1 MYGNKIDNL
10 IKMRE
15 QGLPVPE
22 FHVLRFGDLV
32 DEGAWQSEFTKA
44 QGKITDPDKLHAC
57 LKPGWEKTVRAIADD
72 AAGPFAV
79 RSSCNLED
87 GEKYSFAG
95 QFATYLNVPREVLS
109 QKVLQCLESLLQE
122 SVLKYMEQSGGD
134 ASDLQMNVLVQDM
147 VQADR
152 AGVLFTANPQG
163 ILNERVIAVGRGL
176 GEGVVSGGANV
187 TTYYYHKTDRLYY
200 YEGAEDLL
208 SAKEVEELIQIAE
221 RLEELFGDYL
231 DVEFAIQDGKLS
243 ILQVRK
249 ITTIQADRPVIL
261 DNSNI
266 VESYP
271 GLSLP
276 LTISFVEMVYGGVF
290 KGVSRRVLKNEKELR
305 KHEDV
310 FYHMVGHANGRVY
323 YKISNWYTVLKFLP
337 MHEKIIPVWQ
347 EMMGVRQKGYDE
359 EDVKL
364 SPMVRFMTYVNSLYE
379 LLSVPRH
386 LKQLEKKF
394 CRVNQEFYANYRE
407 DLTPKELIG
416 LYQRVKEQLL
426 DAWDV
431 TLLNDLNTFIST
443 GLVKKRLL
451 KRHPGDEAYANRY
464 ISGISNIESMK
475 PVRALIDLAHE
486 YPKLTQKEREEQ
498 KKAYVQEYGDRNLE
512 ELKLE
517 SKTFRSHPEILEEKI
532 REYAADPERLERLW
546 QDLRQ
551 ERVKT
556 VKEDWLTRF
565 LGKKCAAGIAG
576 RERSR
581 LNRSR
586 VYGMVRLIFRSMGAY
601 YAAHGILQDPED
613 IFYLTIEEAFALA
626 DESEKYAAAAEES
639 DGSKKQEGAS
649 GVKVRKMIEERR
661 AAYEL
666 FSQLPAYG
674 RLIYEKQEFDKRH
687 ERVNAYQRRREAGVL
702 QGVPCSAGE
711 VTAMALVIQSVEDAK
726 DVSDKILVTRMTDP
740 GWVFL
745 LTTAKGVISE
755 KGSLLS
761 HTAIISRELGVPS
774 VVGVENLLETV
785 KTGDLLH
792 VDGNTGRIEIIGGR

>member
-22 FHVLRFGDLV
+22 FHVLRFGELV
-32 DEGAWQSEFTKA
+32 DEGAWQSEVTKA
-44 QGKITDPDKLHAC
+44 QGKITDPGKLRAC
-57 LKPGWEKTVRAIADD
+57 LKPGWEETVRTAAGD
-72 AAGPFAV
+72 ANGPFAV

-87 GEKYSFAG
+87 GENYSFAG
-95 QFATYLNVPREVLS
+95 QFDTYLNVPREELPG
-109 QKVLQCLESLLQE
+109 KVLQCLESLIQE
-122 SVLKYMEQSGGD
+122 SVLKYLEQSGTD
-134 ASDLQMNVLVQDM
+134 AAGLQMNVLVQDM

-152 AGVLFTANPQG
+152 AGVLFTVNPQG
-163 ILNERVIAVGRGL
+163 ILNESVIAVGRGL
-176 GEGVVSGGANV
+176 GEGVVSGGSDV
-187 TTYYYHKTDRLYY
+187 TTYYYQRTNQLYY
-200 YEGAEDLL
+200 YEGREALL
-208 SAKEVEELIQIAE
+208 SNAEVEELIDLSK
-221 RLEELFGDYL
+221 RLEELFGPWL
-231 DVEFAIQDGKLS
+231 DVEFALQEGKCFL
-243 ILQVRK
+243 LQTRK
-249 ITTIQADRPVIL
+249 ITTIQAERPVIL

-290 KGVSRRVLKNEKELR
+290 KGVSRRVLKNEKELM

-364 SPMVRFMTYVNSLYE
+364 SPLVRFMTYVNSLYE

-394 CRVNQEFYANYRE
+394 CKVNQEFYANYRE

-475 PVRALIDLAHE
+475 PVRALIDLAHDF
-486 YPKLTQKEREEQ
+486 PSLTSSEREARE
-498 KKAYVQEYGDRNLE
+498 KVYVQEYGDRNLE

-532 REYAADPERLERLW
+532 REYQADPERLECLW
-546 QDLRQ
+546 QELRQ
-551 ERVKT
+551 ERGKAA
-556 VKEDWLTRF
+556 KEDWLTRF

-586 VYGMVRLIFRSMGAY
+586 VYGMVRLIFRDMGEY
-601 YAAHGILQDPED
+601 YAKRGILRDPED
-613 IFYLTIEEAFALA
+613 IFYLTIEEAFSL
-626 DESEKYAAAAEES
+626 AEEDETS
-639 DGSKKQEGAS
+639 GRMPEENGGGHKMVGA
-649 GVKVRKMIEERR
+649 VRFDARKVIGERK
-661 AAYEL
+661 ASYEL

-674 RLIYEKQEFDKRH
+674 RLVFEKQEFDKRH
-687 ERVNAYQRRREAGVL
+687 ERVNAYQRRHEAGTL

-711 VTAMALVIQSVEDAK
+711 VTAPALVIQRVEDAK

-774 VVGVENLLETV
+774 IVGVENLLETV

-792 VDGNTGRIEIIGGR
+792 VDGNTGKIEIIGGR

>member
-22 FHVLRFGDLV
+22 FRILRFGDLV
-32 DEGAWQSEFTKA
+32 DEGAWQNEVTKSK
-44 QGKITDPDKLHAC
+44 GKLTDPGKLRAC
-57 LKPGWEKTVRAIADD
+57 LKTDWEETVRSAADD
-72 AAGPFAV
+72 KDGLFAV

-87 GEKYSFAG
+87 GEDYSFAG
-95 QFATYLNVPREVLS
+95 QFATFLNVQREELS
-109 QKVLQCLESLLQE
+109 QKVLLCLESLLQE
-122 SVLKYMEQSGGD
+122 SVLKYLEQSGANA
-134 ASDLQMNVLVQDM
+134 ASLQMNVLVQDM

-163 ILNERVIAVGRGL
+163 ILNESVIAVGRGL
-176 GEGVVSGGANV
+176 GEGVVSGGSDV
-187 TTYYYHKTDRLYY
+187 TTYYYQRTNQLYY
-200 YEGAEDLL
+200 YEGREALL
-208 SAKEVEELIQIAE
+208 SNAEVEELIDLSK
-221 RLEELFGDYL
+221 RLEDKFGPWL
-231 DVEFAIQDGKLS
+231 DVEFAFQDGKVFV
-243 ILQVRK
+243 LQVRR
-249 ITTIQADRPVIL
+249 ITTIQGDHPLIL

-337 MHEKIIPVWQ
+337 MHQKIIPVWQ

-359 EDVKL
+359 DDVKL
-364 SPMVRFMTYVNSLYE
+364 SSMVRLMTYFNSICE

-386 LKQLEKKF
+386 LKQLEKTFGK
-394 CRVNQEFYANYRE
+394 VNQEFYANYRE

-443 GLVKKRLL
+443 GLVKRRLL

-475 PVRALIDLAHE
+475 PVRALIDLAHD
-486 YPKLTQKEREEQ
+486 YPGLTPGEREER
-498 KKAYVQEYGDRNLE
+498 KKVYVQEYGDRNLE

-532 REYAADPERLERLW
+532 REYQADPKRLERLW
-546 QDLRQ
+546 QELHQ
-551 ERVKT
+551 EREKA
-556 VKEDWLTRF
+556 VKEDWITRF
-565 LGKKCAAGIAG
+565 LGKRCAAGIAG

-586 VYGMVRLIFRSMGAY
+586 VYGMVRLIFGSMGKY
-601 YAAHGILQDPED
+601 YAKQGILKAPED
-613 IFYLTIEEAFALA
+613 IFYLTIDEAFALA
-626 DESEKYAAAAEES
+626 NENATRAGMTQGN
-639 DGSKKQEGAS
+639 DGRMEPEAS
-649 GVKVRKMIEERR
+649 GLDVQRTIEERR
-661 AAYEL
+661 ASYEL

-674 RLIYEKQEFDKRH
+674 RLVFEKQEFDKRH
-687 ERVNAYQRRREAGVL
+687 ERVNAFQRRREAGTL

-711 VTAMALVIQSVEDAK
+711 VTAPALVIQSVKDAK

-774 VVGVENLLETV
+774 IVGVENLLETV

-792 VDGNTGRIEIIGGR
+792 VDGNTGIIEIIGGR